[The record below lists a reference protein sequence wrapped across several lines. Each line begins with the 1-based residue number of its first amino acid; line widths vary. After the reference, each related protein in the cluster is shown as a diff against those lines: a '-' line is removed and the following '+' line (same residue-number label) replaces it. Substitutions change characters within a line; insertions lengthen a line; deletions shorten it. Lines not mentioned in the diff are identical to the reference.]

1 MIYDYN
7 ILFDGVEFFVYADKY
22 PDINSSFDWEN
33 SSKEIY
39 EDIVLAIGPSGKL
52 VDIDEERNNNNYIS
66 NISTVARKKEY
77 TNIEET
83 EYDASSIRVDEYGNY
98 ISYDDWL
105 FDDLDFS
112 FGGGTAYFSPLCKN
126 VNDTLNEY
134 VAIIENSKTFP
145 VNSLLNNSNVFPNVN
160 IKMNLKVNKP
170 IVKTDNSVTR
180 KEVKE
185 GTVVRTSN

>member
-1 MIYDYN
+1 MIFDYN
-7 ILFDGVEFFVYADKY
+7 ILFDGVEYFVYADKY

-33 SSKEIY
+33 STKEIY
-39 EDIVLAIGPSGKL
+39 EDVVLAIGPSGKP

-66 NISTVARKKEY
+66 NKSTVARKKEY
-77 TNIEET
+77 TNIEEK

-98 ISYDDWL
+98 ISYDEWL

-112 FGGGTAYFSPLCKN
+112 FGGGTAYFSPLSQN
-126 VNDTLNEY
+126 VNDTLDEY
-134 VAIIENSKTFP
+134 TTLIEDSKTFP

-170 IVKTDNSVTR
+170 IVKSDNSVTR

-185 GTVVRTSN
+185 GTVMRTSK